1 MNQTQSETASLS
13 ASRCSTKLITEQ
25 DANPKLRQELTC
37 HRVGRWR
44 PGQDPPSETSVLP
57 GNRRPDLR
65 CDSVDRDRI
74 EGSNRKTVE
83 MPQLQFVDEVV
94 DISIVIQR
102 QVPMLHT
109 AQKTVQV
116 PQVQYTD

>member
-1 MNQTQSETASLS
+1 MNQTQSGTASLS
-13 ASRCSTKLITEQ
+13 ATRCSTKLITEQ
-25 DANPKLRQELTC
+25 DATQSCDKSLRVIVWD
-37 HRVGRWR
+37 VG
-44 PGQDPPSETSVLP
+44 GQDQTRPLKRQYCQGTDGLIYVVPASIETGS
-57 GNRRPDLR
+57 
-65 CDSVDRDRI
+65 RI
-74 EGSNRKTVE
+74 QQKTVE